1 MSRRAAV
8 TAQSS
13 SDAASVVQAVT
24 VIMGVVVGL
33 TFLFGF
39 GNVLNVALL
48 LARPA
53 AGARRSRGRDHRAG
67 RWSLQDPPAGGDGR
81 PV

>member
-8 TAQSS
+8 TAQSP
-13 SDAASVVQAVT
+13 SDTASVVQAVT

-39 GNVLNVALL
+39 GNVLNVSLL

-53 AGARRSRGRDHRAG
+53 AGARRRRGRDHRVG
-67 RWSLQDPPAGGDGR
+67 
-81 PV
+81 

>member
-8 TAQSS
+8 TAQSP

-39 GNVLNVALL
+39 GNVLN
-48 LARPA
+48 LARLFAPA
-53 AGARRSRGRDHRAG
+53 GSRCSPKWRSRSSS
-67 RWSLQDPPAGGDGR
+67 WSMVASGPAGGR
-81 PV
+81 